1 MVSIKD
7 LVTELQEERL
17 DEELNEEWLQYN
29 SMDLQES
36 LEALVVDEE
45 YMEYEMMNAE
55 ELLQQTLDEQQAIM

>member
-45 YMEYEMMNAE
+45 YMEYEMQNAE
-55 ELLQQTLDEQQAIM
+55 DLLQQTLDEQQAIM